1 MSLRANWK
9 AHRDMIQKKGL
20 HVIPHSD
27 ACKSIWKSIQKEYS
41 VIQNLDD
48 ITIPVHA
55 VDDSIFDEKDDNFK
69 QFDTVPLPLTSH
81 M

>member
-1 MSLRANWK
+1 MIGVTKGKLEGAQRYDSEKGTSRDSTLR
-9 AHRDMIQKKGL
+9 
-20 HVIPHSD
+20 
-27 ACKSIWKSIQKEYS
+27 WKSIQKEYS

-55 VDDSIFDEKDDNFK
+55 VDDSVFNEKDDNFK
-69 QFDTVPLPLTSH
+69 QFDTVPIPLTSH